1 MLRNR
6 IINGTIL
13 VFMFLYYIFT
23 DSYLGLMLIVVSL
36 ILFLISFLSLLFAR
50 NKITLTFETFHSFY
64 KNQNE
69 SLFVHISNNSLL
81 PIATIKIKM
90 EVTNRLIDEQIKED
104 VYISLN
110 GKSNL
115 TVPITLNSRYVGQV
129 EVKVTSI
136 ILYDYFGNFSLLQ
149 WVNNQSILYIL
160 PLSYPIKIQQ
170 MNYASSA
177 SDFVSE
183 MSIKKAENTSDII
196 GHKEY
201 QIGDNVKQINWK
213 LSSKT
218 DDMMVKEMS
227 QPQESSVFIL
237 LEPVSE
243 NMNPEQINLMIEL
256 FFSLSKSVLDS
267 GESHLIGWFVEAVG
281 QLKVINISSAE
292 QLNNSLR
299 EMLEIQF
306 RRKQSMSLN
315 SFLQSEYSSKISQL
329 YYIMP
334 AQVTIDYFDELD
346 INNMIRVQCS
356 TDDIEQIDASDST
369 VLITPQNINEIGQNI
384 VI

>member
-50 NKITLTFETFHSFY
+50 NKITLPFETFHSFY

-149 WVNNQSILYIL
+149 WVNNQSILYI
-160 PLSYPIKIQQ
+160 
-170 MNYASSA
+170 
-177 SDFVSE
+177 
-183 MSIKKAENTSDII
+183 
-196 GHKEY
+196 
-201 QIGDNVKQINWK
+201 
-213 LSSKT
+213 
-218 DDMMVKEMS
+218 
-227 QPQESSVFIL
+227 
-237 LEPVSE
+237 
-243 NMNPEQINLMIEL
+243 
-256 FFSLSKSVLDS
+256 
-267 GESHLIGWFVEAVG
+267 
-281 QLKVINISSAE
+281 
-292 QLNNSLR
+292 
-299 EMLEIQF
+299 
-306 RRKQSMSLN
+306 
-315 SFLQSEYSSKISQL
+315 
-329 YYIMP
+329 
-334 AQVTIDYFDELD
+334 
-346 INNMIRVQCS
+346 
-356 TDDIEQIDASDST
+356 
-369 VLITPQNINEIGQNI
+369 
-384 VI
+384 